1 VIKGTEVAL
10 GSSAG
15 FRGLVWAPDGEWLA
29 ASTEHGHIQ
38 LFLLS
43 VSRLLSSSKI
53 TITPQGQS
61 GNPVPGGMA
70 ISRDGSRLYVA
81 AANRNAVVLVDL
93 AHGVAVKEYPV
104 QNLPFEPRL
113 SEDESTLTVSN
124 WGGRLPRP
132 GERTAKSQYLDIL
145 VDVGSRAVV

>member
-1 VIKGTEVAL
+1 VIKGTEVPL

-15 FRGLVWAPDGEWLA
+15 FRGLVWTPDGEWLA

-38 LFLLS
+38 LFRLS
-43 VSRLLSSSKI
+43 GSRFLTSARI
-53 TITPQGQS
+53 AITPKDQS
-61 GNPVPGGMA
+61 ANPVPGGIT
-70 ISRDGSRLYVA
+70 ISRDGSRLFVA
-81 AANRNAVVLVDL
+81 AAHRNAVVLVDV
-93 AHGVAVKEYPV
+93 AHRVAVKEYPV

-132 GERTAKSQYLDIL
+132 GERTANSQYLDIL
-145 VDVGSRAVV
+145 VDVGSRAAV